1 MCHWFWK
8 RYICTVLCYN
18 EPHINPKLGFKWNQ
32 YKVENTKYVTYCA
45 YMARKNQ
52 KFKRHL
58 SYITAINITLDKSLK
73 ELKLTQE

>member
-32 YKVENTKYVTYCA
+32 YKVENIKCVTYCV
-45 YMARKNQ
+45 YMARK
-52 KFKRHL
+52 KVSK
-58 SYITAINITLDKSLK
+58 IKKAP
-73 ELKLTQE
+73 ELHYSDQYYTR